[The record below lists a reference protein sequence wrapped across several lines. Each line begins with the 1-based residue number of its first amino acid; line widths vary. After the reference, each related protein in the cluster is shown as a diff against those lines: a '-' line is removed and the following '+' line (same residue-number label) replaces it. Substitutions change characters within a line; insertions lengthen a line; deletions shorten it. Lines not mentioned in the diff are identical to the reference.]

1 MVSLIHIHLRHV
13 GLPSPISQGLEQ
25 WDWAP
30 AMHSCGANPRPLV
43 WVLFPHGI
51 CRAVWDCCLPCL
63 RPPLLFPE

>member
-1 MVSLIHIHLRHV
+1 MVSLIHVHLRHV
-13 GLPSPISQGLEQ
+13 GLPSPISQGLVQ

-51 CRAVWDCCLPCL
+51 CRAVWD
-63 RPPLLFPE
+63 